1 MKGIS
6 QMGLHGMG
14 WVAQPWFSV
23 SWRGREPSSYST
35 YKAGCLRSSSL
46 VLKTWRISRESL
58 ASRPHWKTEGAGVW
72 RQWRTERVS
81 IHGGSID
88 RHTHTFSQEL
98 RDRQS
103 CFFLGHL
110 LGDAAYSEGGS
121 LPPLSHSSLE
131 TYHRHTQRYAFHVI
145 PDPTELTVKIK
156 PHHL

>member
-58 ASRPHWKTEGAGVW
+58 ASRPHWKMEGAGVW

-81 IHGGSID
+81 IHGGSSD

-98 RDRQS
+98 RDRQL
-103 CFFLGHL
+103 FLPRPPVGRCRL
-110 LGDAAYSEGGS
+110 LWGWIPSTSQS
-121 LPPLSHSSLE
+121 LLSWD
-131 TYHRHTQRYAFHVI
+131 I
-145 PDPTELTVKIK
+145 PQTHPEVCLPRDSRSYRVDS
-156 PHHL
+156 